1 MIPTLQ
7 VTGINN
13 FNEILEHQRQE
24 FTHNGLGL
32 LMILV
37 ITNDNRDLG
46 LLWYWDDVEGWN
58 YWEKRIIW
66 IELPFFTTIY
76 HLFPLG

>member
-1 MIPTLQ
+1 
-7 VTGINN
+7 
-13 FNEILEHQRQE
+13 
-24 FTHNGLGL
+24 
-32 LMILV
+32 MILV

-46 LLWYWDDVEGWN
+46 LVKCWVDVEGWN

-76 HLFPLG
+76 HLFPLSEMVAVVLVWIGWEVNIS

>member
-1 MIPTLQ
+1 MIPTPE

-13 FNEILEHQRQE
+13 FNEILEHQRQQ

-37 ITNDNRDLG
+37 ITNDNRDL
-46 LLWYWDDVEGWN
+46 
-58 YWEKRIIW
+58 
-66 IELPFFTTIY
+66 
-76 HLFPLG
+76 